1 LAAHTYHTPVL
12 LQEVLFYL
20 LTARN
25 GFYVDGTLGGGG
37 HAEKILEQLA
47 PSGKLLGVDLD
58 DDALEAARKR
68 LERFGE
74 CTVFVRENFKN
85 IKSVLSHHGVKQV
98 QGILLD
104 LGISSYQIDE
114 PTKGFSFQADDV
126 LDMRMD
132 RHQQLDAKHV
142 INRYEEQALVDVLWT
157 YGEEKHSRRIA
168 HAIIRQRMEQSID
181 TTGQLAAL
189 IERTV
194 GRQFLNKTLARVFQ
208 AIRIEVNNEIENLRQ
223 SLYDCVDVLNPG
235 GRLVVISYH
244 SLEDRLVKYAFRAA
258 SAQSIP
264 SGNKI
269 IPDMPLQ
276 PILKILTRK
285 PVTASKEEMAINSRS
300 RSAKLRAAEKISQEG
315 FCGV

>member
-1 LAAHTYHTPVL
+1 MHRLSLEAHTYHTPVL

-37 HAEKILEQLA
+37 HAEAILEQLA
-47 PSGKLLGVDLD
+47 PHGTLIGIDLD
-58 DDALEAARKR
+58 DDALEEASTR
-68 LERFGE
+68 LVGFRD
-74 CTVFVRENFKN
+74 CTIFVKENFKN
-85 IKSVLSHHGVKQV
+85 IKSVLSQHGVNQV

-114 PTKGFSFQADDV
+114 PAKGFSFQMDEQ

-132 RHQQLDAKHV
+132 RHQQANAKHI
-142 INRYEEQALVDVLWT
+142 INQYDEQALVDILWK

-168 HAIIRQRMEQSID
+168 KAIVQRRTEQPIE
-181 TTGQLAAL
+181 TTGQLAAI
-189 IERTV
+189 IERTI
-194 GRQFLNKTLARVFQ
+194 GGQFLNKTLARVFQ
-208 AIRIEVNNEIENLRQ
+208 AIRIEVNNELENLRHV
-223 SLYDCVDVLNPG
+223 LYDCVDVLNPG

-258 SAQSIP
+258 SAQTIP

-269 IPDMPLQ
+269 IPDTPLQ
-276 PILKILTRK
+276 PVLKILTRK
-285 PVTASKEEMAINSRS
+285 PVTASEEEMANNPRA
-300 RSAKLRAAEKISQEG
+300 RSAKLRAAEKI
-315 FCGV
+315 

>member
-1 LAAHTYHTPVL
+1 
-12 LQEVLFYL
+12 LQEALFYL

-37 HAEKILEQLA
+37 HAEAILMQLDH
-47 PSGKLLGVDLD
+47 SGKLIGIDLD
-58 DDALEAARKR
+58 DDALKAAGKR

-74 CTVFVRENFKN
+74 RAIFVKENFRN
-85 IKSVLSHHGVKQV
+85 INSVLSHNDIKSV

-114 PTKGFSFQADDV
+114 PTKGFSFQTDEL

-132 RHQQLDAKHV
+132 RHQQVDARHIV
-142 INRYEEQALVDVLWT
+142 NQYEEQALVDILWM

-168 HAIIRQRMEQSID
+168 KAIVQQRVEQPIA

-194 GRQFLNKTLARVFQ
+194 GGRFLSKTLARVFQ
-208 AIRIEVNNEIENLRQ
+208 AIRIEVNNEMENLKQ
-223 SLYDCVDVLNPG
+223 VLCNCVDVLNPG
-235 GRLVVISYH
+235 GRLVIISYH

-258 SAQSIP
+258 SARSIP

-269 IPDMPLQ
+269 IPDTPLQ
-276 PILKILTRK
+276 PVLNILTRK
-285 PVTASKEEMAINSRS
+285 PVTASAEEMAINPRS
-300 RSAKLRAAEKISQEG
+300 RSAKLRAAEK
-315 FCGV
+315 V

>member
-1 LAAHTYHTPVL
+1 MEAHTYHTPVL

-37 HAEKILEQLA
+37 HAESILEQIDH
-47 PSGKLLGVDLD
+47 SGALIGIDLD
-58 DDALEAARKR
+58 DDALKSAGKR
-68 LERFGE
+68 LERFE
-74 CTVFVRENFKN
+74 ERVIFAKENFRN
-85 IKSVLSHHGVKQV
+85 IKSVLSHNKIESV

-104 LGISSYQIDE
+104 LGVSSYQIDE
-114 PTKGFSFQADDV
+114 PTKGFSFRTDEQ

-132 RHQQLDAKHV
+132 HQQRVDAKHIV
-142 INRYEEQALVDVLWT
+142 NQYDEQALVDILWT
-157 YGEEKHSRRIA
+157 YGEEKHSRRIVK
-168 HAIIRQRMEQSID
+168 AIVQQRIEHSIE

-194 GRQFLNKTLARVFQ
+194 GGRFLNKTLARVFQ
-208 AIRIEVNNEIENLRQ
+208 AIRIEVNNELENLRLA
-223 SLYDCVDVLNPG
+223 LYDCVDVLNPG

-269 IPDMPLQ
+269 IPDTPLR
-276 PILKILTRK
+276 PVLTMLTRK
-285 PVTASKEEMAINSRS
+285 PVTASEEDMAVNPRS
-300 RSAKLRAAEKISQEG
+300 RSAKLRAAEKI
-315 FCGV
+315 